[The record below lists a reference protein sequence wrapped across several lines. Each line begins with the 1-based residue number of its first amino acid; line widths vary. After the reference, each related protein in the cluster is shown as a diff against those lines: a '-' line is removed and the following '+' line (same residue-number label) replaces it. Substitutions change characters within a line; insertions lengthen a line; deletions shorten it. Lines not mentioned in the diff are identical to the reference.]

1 MRVSVVIPCHNVAD
15 LVGRALDSA
24 LAQDHADLE
33 VIVVDD
39 GSTDATV
46 EVLRAHAAVAGGRAR
61 LVQQPNRGA
70 SAARNHGLRLA
81 SGTYVQFLDADD
93 LLMPDKIAG
102 QLELAQREGL
112 PEVVVGDY
120 RAVQPN
126 GLMDRVQAL
135 CGRPWMALVR
145 TRMGTTSANLWARE
159 ALLAVG
165 GWPEE
170 LASSQDYALLFNL
183 LKHGARVAW
192 DGRERTEVLKRAAG
206 SISRTDV
213 RANWER
219 YVDLRW
225 AIKQHLAAQGRDR
238 YADELAALDQYLFM
252 ALRILATY
260 DLQDAV
266 KRYRTCIDRGFRP
279 EVGPAITERYVALFT
294 LLGFAGAER
303 VLRLFRGRKH
313 ATA

>member
-24 LAQDHADLE
+24 LAQDHRDLE
-33 VIVVDD
+33 WTVVDD
-39 GSTDATV
+39 GSTDGTV
-46 EVLRAHAAVAGGRAR
+46 DVLRRHPAVADGRVR
-61 LVQQPNRGA
+61 LLQQPNRGA
-70 SAARNHGLRLA
+70 SAARNEGLRHA
-81 SGTYVQFLDADD
+81 TGVYVQFLDADD
-93 LLMPDKIAG
+93 LLLPDKISGQVALAG
-102 QLELAQREGL
+102 REGL
-112 PEVVVGDY
+112 PEVLVGDY

-135 CGRPWMALVR
+135 YGRPWMALVR

-219 YVDLRW
+219 YVDLRR
-225 AIKQHLAAQGRDR
+225 AIKQHLVAQGRDR

-260 DLQDAV
+260 DLRDAV
-266 KRYRTCIDRGFRP
+266 KRYRTCIGRGFRP

-303 VLRLFRGRKH
+303 VLSLVHRHRQ
-313 ATA
+313 ATL